1 MDLNMED
8 LDTASPAAKGSSKMM
23 TLVAL
28 VVLTLLAGGGGW
40 LVGGVLAPKP
50 LSVEEAKIVEEAKAA
65 VAHKKAKEAGGGG
78 DESSKKDEGLPRIAT
93 EANGVVQLD
102 AITTNLAYP
111 TENWIRLEVALLF
124 KGTPD
129 VAMAEQIHQDI
140 AAYMKTVSLQQIQG
154 PRGFQYLKDDIEE
167 RVDLRSEG
175 RVTNVIFRTFVI
187 Q

>member
-1 MDLNMED
+1 MEEE
-8 LDTASPAAKGSSKMM
+8 TAHAAPKKSSPIILIAA
-23 TLVAL
+23 LA
-28 VVLTLLAGGGGW
+28 VLTLIAGGGGW
-40 LVGGVLAPKP
+40 VVGGMLAPKP
-50 LSVEEAKIVEEAKAA
+50 ITEEEAKLIEAAKAA
-65 VAHKKAKEAGGGG
+65 VASKEAAEKSAGG
-78 DESSKKDEGLPRIAT
+78 EQAAKKDEGLPLIAT

-102 AITTNLAYP
+102 PITTNLAYP
-111 TENWIRLEVALLF
+111 SENWVRLEVALLF
-124 KGTPD
+124 KGAPD
-129 VAMAEQIHQDI
+129 VSVATQIHQDI